1 MYAYNKYLAELYFY
15 MKEFYNFEMEFKTNL
30 AQNYISGNIACL
42 VDTDEIENWK
52 NSVAYDECLEF
63 LENHDEINF
72 EKKQFELFGGK
83 FSRNKM
89 NFKAYETLNEICH
102 SLKHNKRISI
112 ISRQFFCY
120 LNNITYP
127 PTVFNYY
134 TKNNQLIIYFGTG
147 KSIFIPY
154 YTPEKKIDS
163 ENLFIIDL
171 PHNKQSFIEAIFK
184 NQNMS
189 DTFQGEKSLSMSM
202 SNLVNYTV
210 DKNSMKKN
218 KTYNFYF
225 EDDDYINNNRSNNTN
240 NTINKNTNMNMNNY
254 INVYYSNN
262 ININSSNNSNNNNNM
277 YMNYNEIIDINKP
290 FLKENDKIII
300 EEYQNISKENNT
312 EKNNNLT
319 DVEKSHDNEKEDNF
333 INNKNDEYNS
343 GYKDTYKDKEIEYNE
358 ILKEKNN
365 TLDHNNNI
373 YNNKDNNNNNY
384 DNINIGNN
392 INNYNNINI
401 GNNINNNNEFM
412 KNNNNIDLN
421 NNYNLGDNNIN
432 ININPNPN
440 IIIEEKKEIKI
451 KEENFITPNGN
462 EGETKEILINEEKIN
477 PETNNFNNN
486 IEDKKEKNNKNEIN
500 DISHETNKA
509 EVSPQ
514 QNKENNVL
522 DNKEENKEI
531 INDNPDTKEEEKII
545 NNNIE
550 SNDIDNK
557 DNNVEKFPMI
567 GLDNI
572 DGKSSYINTVLQ
584 CLSHTVP
591 LTNFFLNENNK
602 QKIIQNN
609 IAINNP
615 DGPQL
620 SPSYSNIIENLWIN
634 NNLIKSF
641 APTDFIKNL
650 KYLSMSFEKAEEND
664 VGQLV
669 IFILKQLDSE
679 LNNNNIENKNNTL
692 KSNDMNEIK
701 NNFYNELA
709 NNNSIIYETF
719 FGGVCQITKECQ
731 KCKEECDLKKL
742 ENDKIYEYNNL
753 NNLIFQINDV
763 FSYIQ
768 KNNNKKDNIDIYD
781 CLNYFECPYIL
792 ENKNENKCEKC
803 GQISNYI
810 ITSQINTCPNNLLI
824 LLNRD
829 FEKEKNLKYKIDE
842 IIDIT
847 EYVHEHDN
855 DKKIIYY
862 LYGIICLTH
871 SSDVHYVAF
880 CKSPMD
886 KMWYKYNDTN
896 VEAVNNLEND
906 VLDSGIPV
914 ALFYQ
919 IYII

>member
-15 MKEFYNFEMEFKTNL
+15 MKEFYNFETEFKTNL
-30 AQNYISGNIACL
+30 AQNYISGDIACL

-52 NSVAYDECLEF
+52 NNVAYDECLEF
-63 LENHDEINF
+63 LENHDQINF

-83 FSRNKM
+83 FSRNQM

-189 DTFQGEKSLSMSM
+189 DTFQGEKSLSLSM
-202 SNLVNYTV
+202 SNLLNYTV

-225 EDDDYINNNRSNNTN
+225 EDDDYINNNKSNNTN
-240 NTINKNTNMNMNNY
+240 NTINKNMNMNNY
-254 INVYYSNN
+254 INVDYSNN
-262 ININSSNNSNNNNNM
+262 ININSSNNSNNTNNNIF
-277 YMNYNEIIDINKP
+277 MNYNDIIDINKP
-290 FLKENDKIII
+290 FLKENNKIII

-319 DVEKSHDNEKEDNF
+319 DVEKSRDNEKEDNF
-333 INNKNDEYNS
+333 INNKNEEYNK
-343 GYKDTYKDKEIEYNE
+343 GYKDTYKDKEIEYHE

-365 TLDHNNNI
+365 TIDNNNNSI
-373 YNNKDNNNNNY
+373 YNNKENNIDNNNNY
-384 DNINIGNN
+384 DNINI
-392 INNYNNINI
+392 
-401 GNNINNNNEFM
+401 
-412 KNNNNIDLN
+412 
-421 NNYNLGDNNIN
+421 DNNIN
-432 ININPNPN
+432 NPNPN

-486 IEDKKEKNNKNEIN
+486 IEDEKEKDNKNEIN
-500 DISHETNKA
+500 NISNITNK
-509 EVSPQ
+509 EEMSQ
-514 QNKENNVL
+514 KESILENKVL

-531 INDNPDTKEEEKII
+531 INDNPDTNEEEKII
-545 NNNIE
+545 NNNE

-557 DNNVEKFPMI
+557 DNNGEKFPMI

-572 DGKSSYINTVLQ
+572 DGKSSYINSVLQ
-584 CLSHTVP
+584 CLSHTIP

-602 QKIIQNN
+602 QRIIQNN

-620 SPSYSNIIENLWIN
+620 SPSYLNLIENLWIN

-641 APTDFIKNL
+641 APTEFIKNL
-650 KYLSMSFEKAEEND
+650 KYLSMSFEKEEENN

-679 LNNNNIENKNNTL
+679 LNNNIENKNNTL

-701 NNFYNELA
+701 NNFYNELS

-742 ENDKIYEYNNL
+742 ENDKIYEYNSL

-763 FSYIQ
+763 FSYVQ
-768 KNNNKKDNIDIYD
+768 KNNRKDNIDIYD
-781 CLNYFECPYIL
+781 CLNYFQCPSVS
-792 ENKNENKCEKC
+792 ENKNEDKCEKC

-862 LYGIICLTH
+862 LYGIICLSRST
-871 SSDVHYVAF
+871 DVHYVAF

-886 KMWYKYNDTN
+886 KMWYNYNDAN

-906 VLDSGIPV
+906 LLDNGIPV

-919 IYII
+919 IYIV